1 MAISERTRKI
11 LWAKSGNTCA
21 ICRTELIRETD
32 KSSDNIVVGQE
43 CHIVSEK
50 SKGPRANP
58 DFEGNYDGHENIL
71 LLCANHHIEVDSL
84 TEYYTAG
91 RLKQIKL
98 SHETWVKTT
107 LQKKPDSFSNDKLNI
122 KSLSR
127 IITGKNL
134 LEIINHADVFDFN
147 HDDLN
152 SESEADL
159 IGNFLEELQ
168 DYGDI
173 ISDLSFSERAKVV
186 LHFDE
191 KINELSRNGFYIF
204 GLRRQVNLFNRVY
217 ESLGLF
223 DGASVIIARINHP
236 GIFDNHIIAQ
246 FPTVS
251 RFA

>member
-1 MAISERTRKI
+1 MSISERTRKI

-21 ICRTELIRETD
+21 ICHTELIRETE

-58 DFEGNYDGHENIL
+58 DFQGNYDGHENIL

-84 TEYYTAG
+84 TDCYTAD
-91 RLKQIKL
+91 RLREIKL
-98 SHETWVKTT
+98 NHENWVKAT

-127 IITGKNL
+127 ITSGKNV
-134 LEIINHADVFDFN
+134 LEIINNAHVFDFN

-159 IGNFLEELQ
+159 VGNFLDELK
-168 DYGDI
+168 DYGEI
-173 ISDLSFSERAKVV
+173 ISDLSFVERAKVTI
-186 LHFDE
+186 HFDE
-191 KINELSRNGFYIF
+191 KINELSKNGFYIF
-204 GLRRQVNLFNRVY
+204 GLRRQINLFNKDH

-236 GIFDNHIIAQ
+236 GIFGDHIIAQ
-246 FPTVS
+246 FPMIS